1 MSPPACESSS
11 SFAPFLSC
19 CTFCK
24 RFNENILLKFQ
35 MCSLS
40 YVCICILSGITGPW
54 LWSVCCDAWDAA
66 SVLSVSWGCFGCAGL
81 GQQDKV
87 DPAHSTVVY
96 SQASVHPGLTV
107 VHCVQTHGTERN
119 SVTVSAVSMF
129 GLWLREVNFPQLL
142 LCFAATVGVSQ
153 SVWQMTRY
161 WSQLLCCSEL
171 WEGGNSLMIFFVRDC
186 SQFSEVRYACLS
198 VCLSVP

>member
-1 MSPPACESSS
+1 MSPPACKSSS

-19 CTFCK
+19 CTLC
-24 RFNENILLKFQ
+24 NQ
-35 MCSLS
+35 MWRSNTAVCHMSVYVSSLVS
-40 YVCICILSGITGPW
+40 LVLGSGPCAAVW
-54 LWSVCCDAWDAA
+54 DCDAWDAA

-142 LCFAATVGVSQ
+142 PCFAATVGVSQ
-153 SVWQMTRY
+153 SVWQMTTY

-198 VCLSVP
+198 VCPLGS